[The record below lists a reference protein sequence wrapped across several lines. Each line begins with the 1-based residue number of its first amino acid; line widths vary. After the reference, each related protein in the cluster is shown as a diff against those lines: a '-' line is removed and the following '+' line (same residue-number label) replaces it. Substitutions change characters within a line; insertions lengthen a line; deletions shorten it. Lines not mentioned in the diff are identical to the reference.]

1 MLKKQLKNKNPNLLL
16 TRLAKILWAEAAT
29 DLMITFKPFRA
40 IRPRQEHAQDVASR
54 PYDVLD
60 STEAKNEAEG
70 TPNSFLRVIKP
81 EIDLPD
87 NVSPYSDEVYQQG
100 KKTFLDMVEKGVMIT
115 ESSPSFYVYRLTM
128 DGRSQTG
135 LVGCCHFEEY
145 FEGKIKKHELT
156 RTAKENDRVKHVETL
171 EANAEPVFFSYRG
184 QQEIDSIVEQITRG
198 ETTYDFIAEDGIRHE
213 LWTCTDIQ
221 TNVEISSAFCNV
233 DALYVADGHHRT
245 AAAAR
250 VGQNLKEKNP
260 THSGDEEYNFFMAV
274 LFPDDQLKI
283 FDYNRVV
290 KDLNGLTTDTFL
302 ELLANDFDLQKDDFS
317 EIKPSSMRE
326 FAMYLPGQWYRLS
339 PKESIRSQNPVQ
351 DLDVTLLSD
360 KILQPI
366 LEIGDLRKSE
376 RIDFVG
382 GIRGLDELSRRVDS
396 GDMAVAFALYPVSMD
411 QLLAIADAGEIMP
424 PKTTWFEPKLRSGL
438 FVHSIKT

>member
-1 MLKKQLKNKNPNLLL
+1 
-16 TRLAKILWAEAAT
+16 
-29 DLMITFKPFRA
+29 MITFNPFRA
-40 IRPRQEHAQDVASR
+40 IRPRQEYAQDVASR

-60 STEAKNEAEG
+60 SKEAKDEVDG
-70 TPNSFLRVIKP
+70 IPNSFLRVIKP

-87 NVSPYSDEVYQQG
+87 NVSQYSEEVYQQG
-100 KKTFLDMVEKGVMIT
+100 KKTFLGMQDKGVMIK

-184 QQEIDSIVEQITRG
+184 QQQIDSIVERITRG
-198 ETTYDFIAEDGIRHE
+198 EVTYDFIADDGIRHE
-213 LWTCTDIQ
+213 LWTCSDIQ
-221 TNVEISSAFCNV
+221 TNVDISSAFQSV

-260 THSGDEEYNFFMAV
+260 AHTGDEEYNYFMAV

-290 KDLNGLTTDTFL
+290 KDLNGLTADTFL
-302 ELLANDFDLQKDDFS
+302 ELLANDFELQKDEFS
-317 EIKPSSMRE
+317 TIKPSSMRE

-366 LEIGDLRKSE
+366 LDIGDLRKSE

-438 FVHSIKT
+438 FVHSIKR